1 MTANF
6 AKNVPRAHARQ
17 AEVSEL
23 AASEIAPGIV
33 GRLGE
38 TRSKS
43 VALESKACRRGES
56 SAKIFGDFNQEVR
69 KTGEDQELLGIHS
82 IALLRDAR

>member
-1 MTANF
+1 MS
-6 AKNVPRAHARQ
+6 RARTRGKPKYPSWQRVRLH
-17 AEVSEL
+17 
-23 AASEIAPGIV
+23 PGIV

-69 KTGEDQELLGIHS
+69 KTGEDQELFEIHS